1 MATLRYVSIV
11 VAALIGVAALAV
23 FGWFSSCQGRMQ
35 ECYASFRGAADNT
48 DLIMRERQRAIY
60 AGFAASHSTVAFPM
74 PLTDGRLGI
83 VMINRSTGLP
93 SLVAPAG
100 YTHWS
105 PNFSRN
111 GERLLLLRQIKG
123 NSETELVS
131 CKTEAWQCDVL
142 YKTDSVISS
151 VADIDDGTVIVS
163 MSIRQSGD
171 HERRRRFDLYV
182 IRRGQH
188 PERLTEYEAYTMSS
202 LSVAADKIAFA
213 AEGGVGLEPPRCGKT
228 DRSKCDESN
237 IYVLDLVRSKL
248 AVANRPSTLRPT
260 LVASGYTVA
269 VALSGDGTRVALRN
283 TARRGNPWRYNV
295 IIAGLDGAVD
305 RQIDVEGYA
314 FSSGVFVGETFL
326 VNELFDDRYRVRA
339 LNLSTRQRHDLQ
351 FDFSATTSAEP
362 MPITLSFS

>member
-11 VAALIGVAALAV
+11 VAALIGAAVLAV

-35 ECYASFRGAADNT
+35 ECYASFRATADT
-48 DLIMRERQRAIY
+48 ADLAMRERQRAIY
-60 AGFAASHSTVAFPM
+60 AGFAASDSTVAFPM
-74 PLTDGRLGI
+74 PLADGRLGI
-83 VMINRSTGLP
+83 LMIDRSTGRP
-93 SLVAPAG
+93 SLVSPAN

-105 PNFSRN
+105 PNFSRD
-111 GERLLLLRQIKG
+111 GERLVFLRQIKG
-123 NSETELVS
+123 SSEIELVI
-131 CKTEAWQCDVL
+131 CKDGTWQCYVN
-142 YKTDSVISS
+142 YKTDSAISS
-151 VADIDDGTVIVS
+151 VADIYDGTVIVS
-163 MSIRQSGD
+163 MSIRQAGD

-182 IRRGQH
+182 IRRGRP

-213 AEGGVGLEPPRCGKT
+213 AEGGVGLEPPRCGET

-248 AVANRPSTLRPT
+248 AVAKRPSTLRPT
-260 LVASGYTVA
+260 LVVSGYTVG

-295 IIAGLDGAVD
+295 IMAGLDGAVD